1 VALANPAAA
10 AATAEPVSIRDRS
23 EGPPASRPKAVSGA
37 DRVPAQLS
45 AELFTGPRAAL
56 STLSMSASDF
66 DEEPLVRLGDADS
79 TGPVSTTER
88 D

>member
-1 VALANPAAA
+1 VVPANPAAA
-10 AATAEPVSIRDRS
+10 AATAEPVSTRDRS

-45 AELFTGPRAAL
+45 AELSTGPRAAL
-56 STLSMSASDF
+56 STLSLAPSDF
-66 DEEPLVRLGDADS
+66 DEVLFVRLVDGDSA
-79 TGPVSTTER
+79 GPFSTTER